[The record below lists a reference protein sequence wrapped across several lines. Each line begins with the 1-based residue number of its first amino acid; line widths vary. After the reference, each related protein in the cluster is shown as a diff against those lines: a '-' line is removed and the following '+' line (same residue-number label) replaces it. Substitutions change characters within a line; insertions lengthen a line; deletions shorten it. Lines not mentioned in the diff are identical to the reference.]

1 MRLIYGEVARLRL
14 SVLPFDGVAV
24 KDSEWV
30 LCFAVNDKQVQ
41 ISDGVYASSNEV
53 EVILDTRKLEVG
65 KLSIELTVKV
75 PDSLAPDGYRIGK
88 REMSGSNDRIDYG
101 LLAE

>member
-1 MRLIYGEVARLRL
+1 MRFIYGEVARLRL
-14 SVLPFDGVAV
+14 NVGQFGGVEL
-24 KDSEWV
+24 KDSEWS

-75 PDSLAPDGYRIGK
+75 PDSLAPEGYRIAK
-88 REMSGSNDRIDYG
+88 REMSSSNDRIDYG

>member
-1 MRLIYGEVARLRL
+1 MRFIYGEVARLRL
-14 SVLPFDGVAV
+14 NVGPLGGVEL

-41 ISDGVYASSNEV
+41 ISDGVFASPDEV
-53 EVILDTRKLEVG
+53 EIIFDTRKLEVG
-65 KLSIELTVKV
+65 KLDIELTVKV
-75 PDSLAPDGYRIGK
+75 PDSLAPGGYRIGK